1 MSKQEEDGDAAFD
14 RIMEMVGDAGPFQ
27 WRYNLIFNVVAVTFF
42 AMNVVNILLILTVP
56 EHHCA
61 VPGMEL
67 YNVSDQELWNNL
79 TLPRAPTSRGDLGYS
94 SCTMYNVSLYP
105 PGTDPAQLVFGE
117 NDTIPCQY
125 GYWYD
130 RQYYDKIPAT
140 QQNWVCE
147 KELYATNVFA
157 VIRMAEV
164 LGSFALGQ
172 LGDRIGRLPVFLVSI
187 VMIVVG
193 RSLAVITDEIY
204 WLFALLAFIG
214 SFGTNTSFQSPLIV
228 VMEISRD
235 EDRAALS
242 LWQLVGWTL
251 GVSLPPLAFWWLRD
265 WVWFMLLTSI
275 PCALFILIPGY
286 TIESPRWLATQ
297 GLYKK
302 CLTELK
308 KIAKVNARQ
317 FLLTEDE
324 LRERVP
330 VKEVEKTYGIASLFS
345 GWHMTKLSGLL
356 LFSWICNTIPTYT
369 LLLFSMQ
376 MGGNPFLNVFWQG
389 AIELA
394 LRDSIGDTS
403 RECSIQP
410 TNFLVDYSPLIFS
423 TEFDGGTV
431 QIGCRRH
438 KNIGHDVSCW
448 RMIRQRS
455 LKNVRRRPREIHSDI
470 GTAFKGASNA
480 LHRLYD
486 MLKKNSED
494 REQIF
499 NWCATARIQW
509 KFNPPQAPH
518 FGGL

>member
-1 MSKQEEDGDAAFD
+1 MRTIS
-14 RIMEMVGDAGPFQ
+14 
-27 WRYNLIFNVVAVTFF
+27 
-42 AMNVVNILLILTVP
+42 
-56 EHHCA
+56 
-61 VPGMEL
+61 
-67 YNVSDQELWNNL
+67 
-79 TLPRAPTSRGDLGYS
+79 RAPTSRGDLGYS

-187 VMIVVG
+187 VMILVG
-193 RSLAVITDEIY
+193 RSFAVMTDEIY

-389 AIELA
+389 AIELPA
-394 LRDSIGDTS
+394 YFCGQMLCNSIGRRITNCIAFMGIALACIPIILIIQNSETEIYVTTLAVIVKFFVCLSYFALYLQSYEVYPITLRQTGTS
-403 RECSIQP
+403 FGLIISNIFGTLGPYIVYLGTNNDVRLPFAAMGLIGLVGCFASSCLPETLYQKLPETMQEGRLFGKGQKFWSLPQKPRAEQP
-410 TNFLVDYSPLIFS
+410 QQPATNRDYSKLSQHESVPES
-423 TEFDGGTV
+423 QSD
-431 QIGCRRH
+431 
-438 KNIGHDVSCW
+438 S
-448 RMIRQRS
+448 
-455 LKNVRRRPREIHSDI
+455 EI
-470 GTAFKGASNA
+470 AA
-480 LHRLYD
+480 
-486 MLKKNSED
+486 
-494 REQIF
+494 
-499 NWCATARIQW
+499 
-509 KFNPPQAPH
+509 
-518 FGGL
+518 